1 MTECLPKVNESTR
14 QNRDDKTFF
23 PNSIVDGDLPEK
35 QLCATEC
42 FVEPCPNLRIESEFR
57 KCKMIPIIHPDEWIS
72 HTLNTTCL
80 DLDHDLIKSELVLG
94 NITGDTALLS
104 QQVINKEEVL
114 RDSVNTLHLP
124 KESSVEMKIKTRMKN
139 KKRKAKAQLSQSCKI
154 NKDIEKPE

>member
-1 MTECLPKVNESTR
+1 MSDLGQLLISIS
-14 QNRDDKTFF
+14 DKLSKLISKT
-23 PNSIVDGDLPEK
+23 NKLERNIYKIARSIIPTSIAAGDLPVK
-35 QLCATEC
+35 QLDATEC
-42 FVEPCPNLRIESEFR
+42 FVEPCPYLRIESEFR

-124 KESSVEMKIKTRMKN
+124 KESSVEIPK
-139 KKRKAKAQLSQSCKI
+139 SQSDKSRS
-154 NKDIEKPE
+154 NART